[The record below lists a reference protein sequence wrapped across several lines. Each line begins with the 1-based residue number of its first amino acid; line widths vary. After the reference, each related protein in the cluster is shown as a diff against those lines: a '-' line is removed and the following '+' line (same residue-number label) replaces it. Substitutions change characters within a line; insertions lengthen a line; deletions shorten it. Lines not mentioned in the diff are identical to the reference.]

1 MEFNKLINS
10 NYFLVKNI
18 SQTCRLQPKQLLL
31 KSLKYSTLPNI
42 INNNAKLASHNIIS
56 NKTISFQQSLHT
68 LRSSTTTHPPENIY
82 YYPNSTLSTPSQFKQ
97 VLSFPQPLFND
108 TLFYRKEYFRVSSLF
123 SKDVQKASEKVHH
136 EVLAPPLTE
145 EQIAKHEKEKQIYQK
160 IRKFEHYNYFRS
172 ISNSSFYDTLK
183 IDEED
188 KQLSLIDRLLH
199 RYYRNRKIQTKY
211 NGRNLNRGFVYVKP
225 SKEAEKTTT
234 LCQCTED
241 KSPRELMVLLGWWN
255 SHPRHLRKYIKLHS
269 EAGHPVLAHTSPTLL
284 LIVPK
289 ILNIKNERLVKLLF
303 QFWREHRD
311 KGQEYK
317 IMFHTFSDN
326 GAYIFAH
333 FTYVLQVNLRK
344 YRKKMKSREQH
355 ILDRLDLSNNITIIP
370 SGRFI
375 PAPSISPS
383 SPSNHSLE
391 HIIKDNTIGSAENKN
406 TITSPK
412 KSEMTENEFLD
423 YLDTIERT
431 GKWVKDNKMRKLVA
445 EYRQAK
451 KDYDDY
457 ETFYYCME
465 ATIMDS
471 GPSLLTQSV
480 ITRGITAGITS
491 MKFMKYFG
499 IKHTHYSPTRSK
511 MICYFYLI
519 YVRQP
524 SIAKYLL
531 NIYYP
536 AFYNVP
542 KHMAYMF
549 MYGNGDRVICPDLIE
564 PYIYN
569 LQKNGFLVRRVYFE
583 GSDHVMHYVVHREV
597 YEKEV
602 KKFIHDIR
610 EHSRIERK
618 SGVRVI
624 YDVKTGIV
632 QDHEKVLI
640 PDRRKSNIKSVWAR
654 AIADEEHFRFLGIIP
669 KRSKPISSMK
679 DPFREDEVKEE
690 VSLFGKKIKN
700 LRSWDIKKM
709 INK

>member
-1 MEFNKLINS
+1 MEYNKLINS

-18 SQTCRLQPKQLLL
+18 GQTSRLQQKHLLL
-31 KSLKYSTLPNI
+31 KSFKYSTLPNI
-42 INNNAKLASHNIIS
+42 VNNNALLPTHKIIS
-56 NKTISFQQSLHT
+56 NIIPIHNSLHT
-68 LRSSTTTHPPENIY
+68 LRSTTSIHLQENLN
-82 YYPNSTLSTPSQFKQ
+82 YYPNSSLTTPNQIKQALSTSY
-97 VLSFPQPLFND
+97 PLFND
-108 TLFYRKEYFRVSSLF
+108 TLFYRKEYFRVSSLY
-123 SKDVQKASEKVHH
+123 SKNVEKSSEKIHH
-136 EVLAPPLTE
+136 KVLAPPLTE
-145 EQIAKHEKEKQIYQK
+145 EQIAKHEKEKEIYQK

-172 ISNSSFYDTLK
+172 ISNSSFYDTLE

-188 KQLSLIDRLLH
+188 KKMSLIDRLIH
-199 RYYRNRKIQTKY
+199 RYYSKRKIQTKY
-211 NGRNLNRGFVYVKP
+211 NGKNLNKGFVYVKP

-234 LCQCTED
+234 LCKCTED

-255 SHPRHLRKYIKLHS
+255 SHPKHLRKYIKLHS
-269 EAGHPVLAHTSPTLL
+269 DSGHPVLAHISPTLL

-289 ILNIKNERLVKLLF
+289 ILNIKNEHLMKLLF
-303 QFWREHRD
+303 QFWRENRE

-344 YRKKMKSREQH
+344 YRKRMKSREQR
-355 ILDRLDLSNNITIIP
+355 ILEKLNLTNTIAIIP
-370 SGRFI
+370 SGNFI
-375 PAPSISPS
+375 PPQFTLPTST
-383 SPSNHSLE
+383 HSLE
-391 HIIKDNTIGSAENKN
+391 TTTEEETISSSS
-406 TITSPK
+406 TTTTSDK
-412 KSEMTENEFLD
+412 RIEMTENEFLV
-423 YLDTIERT
+423 YLNDLEKT
-431 GKWVKDNKMRKLVA
+431 GELPKNNKIKKLVA

-457 ETFYYCME
+457 EAFYYCME

-480 ITRGITAGITS
+480 ITRGITAGLTS

-499 IKHTHYSPTRSK
+499 IKHTHYSPTLSK

-542 KHMAYMF
+542 KHIAYMF

-569 LQKNGFLVRRVYFE
+569 LQKNGFLIRRAYFE

-597 YEKEV
+597 YETEV

-624 YDVKTGIV
+624 YDEKTGIV
-632 QDHEKVLI
+632 QDHEKILI
-640 PDRRKSNIKSVWAR
+640 ADRRKSNIRSVWAR

-669 KRSKPISSMK
+669 KRSKPIESMK
-679 DPFREDEVKEE
+679 DPFGEEEVKEE
-690 VSLFGKKIKN
+690 VSRFGKKIKN
-700 LRSWDIKKM
+700 IRSWDIKKI
-709 INK
+709 INKEK